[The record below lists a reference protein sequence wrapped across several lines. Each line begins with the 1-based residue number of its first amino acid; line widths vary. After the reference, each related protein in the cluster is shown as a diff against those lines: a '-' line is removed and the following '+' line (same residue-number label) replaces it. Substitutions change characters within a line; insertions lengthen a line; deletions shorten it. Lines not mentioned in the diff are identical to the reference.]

1 MESRFGPRSFV
12 RKPKLVIE
20 MFARV
25 RRVWLRMK
33 REETSA
39 IARLSR
45 RRRACFETLIAKMVE
60 QGWVGTSR
68 LLA

>member
-1 MESRFGPRSFV
+1 
-12 RKPKLVIE
+12 
-20 MFARV
+20 
-25 RRVWLRMK
+25 VWLRMK